1 VSTVSRETKNS
12 TTGRGTTTRPE
23 PIIVQLF
30 TATWHPLNKFEVSR
44 DPPRP
49 PTVIVYD
56 HSVYV
61 LRDRDTRRV
70 YRYQAVPFVFLT
82 DDDEMQ
88 TLSPVN

>member
-1 VSTVSRETKNS
+1 MSTVSRETKNS
-12 TTGRGTTTRPE
+12 TTGRGTTRAE

-30 TATWHPLNKFEVSR
+30 SATWHPLSKFEISR
-44 DPPRP
+44 EPPRP

-88 TLSPVN
+88 TLSPIN